1 MGYVVGQVIYVVL
14 RKEASVFPLQIV
26 EEIVKKTLEGEVV
39 TYTVRM
45 GADPTKTL
53 TIEQVDGEIFD
64 TAEKAKHTLLEKVSD
79 VINRRIDHAI
89 AQAKEWYS
97 GGFEHAQDDPMSLIK
112 KQPSAMPNVVP
123 IARAKVAGAVAPEV
137 ASLAAEFAAEAAVGT
152 MVEVAPGVSAKVRS
166 ITQSPT
172 RQG

>member
-14 RKEASVFPLQIV
+14 RKEASVYPLQIV

-53 TIEQVDGEIFD
+53 TIAEVDGEIFD
-64 TAEKAKHTLLEKVSD
+64 TAEKAKQMLLEKVFE
-79 VINRRIDHAI
+79 VISHRVDQAVSK
-89 AQAKEWYS
+89 AKEWYS
-97 GGFEHAQDDPMSLIK
+97 GGFEHAQEDPMSLIK
-112 KQPSAMPNVVP
+112 KQVP
-123 IARAKVAGAVAPEV
+123 LAQQPARHKPTKGEVAPEV
-137 ASLAAEFAAEAAVGT
+137 AQLAAELAAETNGQT
-152 MVEVAPGVSAKVRS
+152 MIEISPGVQAKVRS

-172 RQG
+172 RPS